1 MFIQTRTSEI
11 RNIGVVAHV
20 DHGKTTLV
28 GSLLKLMSAD
38 IDQMAMDSNSME
50 ASRGIT
56 ILAKITSITWKDYLI
71 NILDTPGHADFGG
84 EVERSLFVVDG
95 VILLVD
101 AKEGIKQQTEFVIRK
116 TINHKLPIICV
127 INKVDRPDARIEEVQ
142 LEVMCYLSEIA
153 PNIEIK
159 FLYAS
164 GRDGWVS
171 DQLHKK
177 TDNMDILLNEIIDRF
192 PAPEPRFNDNKVR
205 FSVRMLDHDQH
216 LGKIVAGRIESGEI
230 HEGQTLFIAN
240 NSSIGSK
247 VVKKIMK
254 KRQIQYYNIQNAA
267 VGDLVSLAGFQEAT
281 VGDTL
286 VADINTPAIEIPQI
300 DPPTIFIR
308 VSANSSP
315 LSGNEGKQITFQI
328 IQARLQ
334 KAAILDPALS
344 LAIDIDA
351 AIIGGRGIMHLG
363 VLLENMRKEGIEIT
377 VYPPEVKQ
385 QGNTEPWEKLHLEF
399 NAEYL
404 SIVMKKLINRN
415 AEILST
421 DTEKDLAILEAR
433 VATRNILGYESE
445 FGTDTKGTGTWE
457 QSFDGYGPI
466 SESNNSYANGT
477 LISMATGEANSYAL
491 NDLESRGKLYIKPG
505 MKVYPGMIIGECNKE
520 QDIEANPTKGK
531 QLTNMR
537 STGKDDVI
545 KLIPVKDLTV
555 EDALLMI
562 AGKSM
567 QCIELTPISIRL
579 RMKILD
585 SNERKKIQK
594 KN

>member
-1 MFIQTRTSEI
+1 MSIINPTEKV

-56 ILAKITSITWKDYLI
+56 ILAKITSITWQDYLI

-101 AKEGIKQQTEFVIRK
+101 AREGIKQQTEFVIRK
-116 TINHKLPIICV
+116 TIQHKLPIICV
-127 INKVDRPDARIEEVQ
+127 INKVDRPDAKIEEVELQ
-142 LEVMCYLSEIA
+142 VMIYLSEID
-153 PNIEIK
+153 PNLEVK

-164 GRDGWVS
+164 GREGWVS
-171 DQLHKK
+171 REACKK
-177 TDNMDILLNEIIDRF
+177 TDNMNALLEEIIDKF
-192 PAPEPRFNDNKVR
+192 PAPMSRFEDNETR
-205 FSVRMLDHDQH
+205 FSVRILDHDQH
-216 LGKIVAGRIESGEI
+216 LGKIVAGRIESGSI
-230 HEGQTLFIAN
+230 YEGQNLFIAGTN
-240 NSSIGSK
+240 ANAK

-254 KRQIQYYNIQNAA
+254 KRQIQYYNINKAQA
-267 VGDLVSLAGFQEAT
+267 GDLVSLAGFPDAT

-286 VADINTPAIEIPQI
+286 VANINIPPMEIPQI
-300 DPPTIFIR
+300 DLPTIFIR
-308 VSANSSP
+308 ISANSSP

-328 IQARLQ
+328 IQDRLQ
-334 KAAILDPALS
+334 KAANLDPALS
-344 LAIDIDA
+344 LSIDRDA
-351 AIIGGRGIMHLG
+351 AIVGGRGIMHLG
-363 VLLENMRKEGIEIT
+363 VLLENMRKEGFEMTI
-377 VYPPEVKQ
+377 YPPEVNRK
-385 QGNTEPWEKLHLEF
+385 GNTEPWEKLHLEF
-399 NAEYL
+399 HSNHL
-404 SIVMKKLINRN
+404 PIVMKKLINRN

-421 DTEKDLAILEAR
+421 DTDKDLAILEAR

-445 FGTDTKGTGTWE
+445 FGTDTKGSGTWE
-457 QSFDGYGPI
+457 QSFDSYGPI
-466 SESNNSYANGT
+466 SDSTNSYENGT

-505 MKVYPGMIIGECNKE
+505 TKVYPGMIIGECNKE
-520 QDIEANPTKGK
+520 QDIEANPTKAK
-531 QLTNMR
+531 KVTNIR
-537 STGKDDVI
+537 ASGKDDAI

-555 EDALLMI
+555 EDALLLI
-562 AGKSM
+562 AGKAD

-585 SNERKKIQK
+585 SSARKKQSRS
-594 KN
+594 

>member
-1 MFIQTRTSEI
+1 MIVINPTEKV

-56 ILAKITSITWKDYLI
+56 ILAKITSIIWQDYLI

-116 TINHKLPIICV
+116 TIQHKLPIICV
-127 INKVDRPDARIEEVQ
+127 INKVDRPDARIEEVE
-142 LEVMCYLSEIA
+142 LEVMCYLSEID
-153 PNIEIK
+153 PDLQVK

-164 GRDGWVS
+164 GREGWVS
-171 DQLHKK
+171 REMYKK
-177 TDNMDILLNEIIDRF
+177 TDNMNALLEEIVEKF
-192 PAPEPRFNDNKVR
+192 PAPIPRFEDNETR

-216 LGKIVAGRIESGEI
+216 LGKIVAGRIESGSI
-230 HEGQTLFIAN
+230 YEGQNLFIAGTN
-240 NSSIGSK
+240 ASAK

-254 KRQIQYYNIQNAA
+254 KRQIQYYNINKAQ
-267 VGDLVSLAGFQEAT
+267 VGDLVSLAGFSDAT

-286 VADINTPAIEIPQI
+286 VANINISPMEIPQI

-308 VSANSSP
+308 ISANSSP
-315 LSGNEGKQITFQI
+315 LSGNEGKQITFQV
-328 IQARLQ
+328 IQDRLQ
-334 KAAILDPALS
+334 KAANLDPALS
-344 LAIDIDA
+344 LSIDRDA
-351 AIIGGRGIMHLG
+351 AIVGGRGIMHLG
-363 VLLENMRKEGIEIT
+363 VLLENMRKEGFEMT
-377 VYPPEVKQ
+377 VYPPEVNRK
-385 QGNTEPWEKLHLEF
+385 GNTEPWEKLHLEF
-399 NAEYL
+399 HANYL
-404 SIVMKKLINRN
+404 PIVMKKLINRN

-421 DTEKDLAILEAR
+421 DTDKDLAILEAR

-445 FGTDTKGTGTWE
+445 FGTDTKGSGTWE
-457 QSFDGYGPI
+457 QAFDGYGPI
-466 SESNNSYANGT
+466 SDSTNSYENGT

-520 QDIEANPTKGK
+520 QDIEANPTKAK
-531 QLTNMR
+531 KVTNIR
-537 STGKDDVI
+537 ASGKDEAI
-545 KLIPVKDLTV
+545 KLIPVKDFTV
-555 EDALLMI
+555 EDALLLI
-562 AGKSM
+562 AGKAD
-567 QCIELTPISIRL
+567 QCVELTPISIRL

-585 SNERKKIQK
+585 SSARKKQAK
-594 KN
+594 S